1 MGVGWNQVSK
11 IKCALAR
18 RLDQDAL
25 VKWGVTRRRD
35 DPDAFHDLL
44 FTSDEFDF
52 VRRFERRVVAIEVA
66 GGCPLIGMRGVLVLP
81 ALDDVGRVWKAD
93 LDLTVRPQTGVAAGV
108 IEVEVCVNDEDDV
121 GRSNAYVRQAILQ
134 HRQMTAAF
142 VLESID
148 VLELF
153 VLLIARSRVDEDET
167 GRMFDEEAAHAHL
180 NAVALVGGNVLF
192 PERLGDDT
200 EHGAAIQLL
209 PTCPDGVN
217 RQRADFAALEP
228 RPGT

>member
-52 VRRFERRVVAIEVA
+52 VRCFERRVVAIEVA

-93 LDLTVRPQTGVAAGV
+93 LDLAVRPQTGVAAGV
-108 IEVEVCVNDEDDV
+108 IEVEVGVNDEDDV
-121 GRSNAYVRQAILQ
+121 GRSDAYVRQAILQ

-142 VLESID
+142 VLQSVN
-148 VLELF
+148 VLELLG
-153 VLLIARSRVDEDET
+153 LLIARSRVDKDET
-167 GRMFDEEAAHAHL
+167 GPLFDEEAAHAHL

-192 PERLGDDT
+192 PERLWDGT
-200 EHGAAIQLL
+200 GPGAATPLL
-209 PTCPDGVN
+209 PTRLEGGD
-217 RQRADFAALEP
+217 RQPPAFS
-228 RPGT
+228 